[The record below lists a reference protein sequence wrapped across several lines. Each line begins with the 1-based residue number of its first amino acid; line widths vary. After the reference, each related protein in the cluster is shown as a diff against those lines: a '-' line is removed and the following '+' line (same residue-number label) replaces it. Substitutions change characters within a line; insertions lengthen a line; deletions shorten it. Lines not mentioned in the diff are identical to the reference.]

1 MGPYGAN
8 SMRHNQ
14 NFANEWGVFSNVT
27 QEFKRRRRWVKKIYD
42 SLFYGTFMV
51 MVFTTWM
58 IFCLHKYEQITPS
71 VMIHHVLNAAPQQ
84 PQTRCATE
92 NIWSI
97 DEAFRAKLRQP
108 PPSPIHNRLLLCGF
122 PASHCTAESRPVC
135 ATHTGAPSSWFT
147 QSQYLGDNMKNYLT
161 LSRFYFVCACVCLWG
176 GESFSWIRS
185 ITLLT

>member
-42 SLFYGTFMV
+42 LLFYGTFMV

-71 VMIHHVLNAAPQQ
+71 VMNIMSWTQHPSSCKLAALQKTFEAL
-84 PQTRCATE
+84 TRRFGPS
-92 NIWSI
+92 WGSHP
-97 DEAFRAKLRQP
+97 P
-108 PPSPIHNRLLLCGF
+108 PPSTTGFYSAVFLHHTARLNLGQCVPPTLEPLQAGL
-122 PASHCTAESRPVC
+122 RN
-135 ATHTGAPSSWFT
+135 PSTWVITWKITSF
-147 QSQYLGDNMKNYLT
+147 YLVFIL
-161 LSRFYFVCACVCLWG
+161 CACVCACG
-176 GESFSWIRS
+176 GESHF
-185 ITLLT
+185 LGLEVLHC